1 VSVMRFARP
10 LRTDVRQM
18 VSLTRHQA
26 RAALLLLAF
35 TTGCGGRAVRPDVA
49 AATVAGGDT
58 RSPGAASAPVA
69 PLDSIR
75 SIPVARSQ
83 PATVRISIRERFGN
97 SLHGPPMY
105 IVNGHTLGRRDD
117 GTIDRDAAQR
127 ALARLDP
134 RTISSIQ
141 VLKGGEAVQRFGPAA
156 ADGVALIE
164 LVPHAPRAKD
174 GNP

>member
-1 VSVMRFARP
+1 
-10 LRTDVRQM
+10 
-18 VSLTRHQA
+18 
-26 RAALLLLAF
+26 
-35 TTGCGGRAVRPDVA
+35 
-49 AATVAGGDT
+49 
-58 RSPGAASAPVA
+58 
-69 PLDSIR
+69 
-75 SIPVARSQ
+75 
-83 PATVRISIRERFGN
+83 
-97 SLHGPPMY
+97 MY

-141 VLKGGEAVQRFGPAA
+141 VLKGDEAVQRFGPAA